1 MPCTSAPPARLPCTP
16 LRSHPDKPAH
26 PGSSA
31 PGVRPLHCQPCSNLP
46 PAADIPRALRS
57 RYQLRARA
65 THTLLSYLP
74 RQTAFPATRYAAVT
88 HEPYA
93 RRPRAEARPLG
104 PAPGRLG
111 WSNHV
116 PSREDPQPRLSQGS
130 RPVTLTA
137 RGHTPSIQ
145 AQGAGLTC
153 GTRAPPAGA
162 WEGCHSGCYPAA
174 FAKFFFLR
182 SYTPGFLYNF
192 CCPTNH
198 FLTCL
203 CHSWPDVQS
212 PTLETWP

>member
-1 MPCTSAPPARLPCTP
+1 MGDKRAPLLPVHSYFLLDFLILSPCLLYRELTQVPCTSAPPARLPCTP

-116 PSREDPQPRLSQGS
+116 PSREDPQPRLSQVVPPRDANGTRTHPQHPGSGS
-130 RPVTLTA
+130 RLDL
-137 RGHTPSIQ
+137 RYPS
-145 AQGAGLTC
+145 
-153 GTRAPPAGA
+153 AP
-162 WEGCHSGCYPAA
+162 S
-174 FAKFFFLR
+174 R
-182 SYTPGFLYNF
+182 SVGRLPQWVLPRCF
-192 CCPTNH
+192 C
-198 FLTCL
+198 
-203 CHSWPDVQS
+203 
-212 PTLETWP
+212 